1 MAQYDLNLRDY
12 WRVIKKRKFIIIFTV
27 LSMGLFSLLFS
38 ILWRPIPLFNATAS
52 IKVDRSGSI
61 TGLYLEA
68 VSWSQADYMQTQ
80 ASVIK
85 SYYIIEIAAKRLGL
99 IPPEMATEEIH
110 ANQGYQNII
119 LGIRD
124 SITTEQEGYS
134 TILNI
139 TVTSRQPKTARQLA
153 NTLAYVYKEQHLLEL
168 NRRTIEAKKFIE
180 NQLEVVQRRL
190 NESEEAVRRFR
201 EANDLISLDSQ
212 TSALLN
218 QKAVLLVAYD
228 KALTSRDKIEEVSKR
243 LKGAGKDIVTAKDSY
258 YIDEAS
264 SLYKSLND
272 QLVRFMLERDT
283 LLLTYTEHYPHV
295 VELNK
300 KIRETLGNMTAQ
312 LSSQYT
318 NVQES
323 IRDFKSRIDSIEKR
337 IQQLPELGLELARLE
352 EKVQVSREV
361 YLLLEKK
368 YQETL
373 IKEAEKIEEVQ
384 IVKPAMEPTQP
395 INPPKTN
402 ETAAVGIL
410 LGLILGVVF
419 AFVVETFDLSI
430 GAIEEVEEMTG
441 VKALGIIP
449 HVSLAEVKETI
460 AADRP
465 GRDIDD
471 KTAERYARILSHFA
485 PKSTLA
491 ESYRALRTNLKF
503 TGLKENMKN
512 IMFTSSSPQEGK
524 STVVAN
530 LAITM
535 AQDGK
540 KVLII
545 DGDMRK
551 PMVAHIFGIEQAP
564 GLADVILGNYSWREV
579 VRTVSDVMMGK
590 MSVDDV
596 MITPGMDNLSIL
608 TSGTLPPNPSELVSV
623 DAINQILTEAASEYD
638 LVLWDSP
645 PILSATDATILS
657 SKMDG
662 VVMVYRVGKIP
673 RNTLKRA
680 KAQLDNVNAHVIGVV
695 LNGLKAEIS
704 PDFTKHDY
712 YRYYDYYSDREHKKK
727 GLMNEIRELPS
738 MISAFIKKKEK
749 KEKKELASRGS
760 PLNIIILLLILLL
773 LCLSILYQLGVI
785 KIPRLNAV
793 AQGSQGDQRVE
804 RPTAPRDFSKDSMRE
819 DEQSGKSRTVN
830 TAKRENESDGTKW
843 LTGYSPAMEQT
854 PVAATRT
861 ALYQKNETA
870 GSAGKERITYALRIG
885 SYQSQAYA
893 QQVADDLTADGFSAR
908 WLPYTIP
915 DEGVW
920 YRVFVGH
927 FATES
932 EAFVYMRNH
941 GLDRRYPGVRVLEPR
956 TAPVLSYSRTPVP
969 DMRNKLHGAP
979 TSWNSGNQGV
989 LEEETSPVMK
999 YAIHIGS
1006 FSIMNNAKKLTMNLN
1021 AQGFDAQWKEFVDPR
1036 GTWHRVIVGRF
1047 DEKGD
1052 ATAFME
1058 KNGFDTA
1065 YPGSRILYVAFPNT
1079 D

>member
-1 MAQYDLNLRDY
+1 
-12 WRVIKKRKFIIIFTV
+12 
-27 LSMGLFSLLFS
+27 
-38 ILWRPIPLFNATAS
+38 
-52 IKVDRSGSI
+52 
-61 TGLYLEA
+61 
-68 VSWSQADYMQTQ
+68 
-80 ASVIK
+80 
-85 SYYIIEIAAKRLGL
+85 
-99 IPPEMATEEIH
+99 
-110 ANQGYQNII
+110 
-119 LGIRD
+119 
-124 SITTEQEGYS
+124 
-134 TILNI
+134 
-139 TVTSRQPKTARQLA
+139 
-153 NTLAYVYKEQHLLEL
+153 
-168 NRRTIEAKKFIE
+168 
-180 NQLEVVQRRL
+180 
-190 NESEEAVRRFR
+190 
-201 EANDLISLDSQ
+201 
-212 TSALLN
+212 
-218 QKAVLLVAYD
+218 
-228 KALTSRDKIEEVSKR
+228 
-243 LKGAGKDIVTAKDSY
+243 
-258 YIDEAS
+258 
-264 SLYKSLND
+264 
-272 QLVRFMLERDT
+272 
-283 LLLTYTEHYPHV
+283 YPHV

-804 RPTAPRDFSKDSMRE
+804 RP
-819 DEQSGKSRTVN
+819 
-830 TAKRENESDGTKW
+830 
-843 LTGYSPAMEQT
+843 
-854 PVAATRT
+854 
-861 ALYQKNETA
+861 
-870 GSAGKERITYALRIG
+870 
-885 SYQSQAYA
+885 
-893 QQVADDLTADGFSAR
+893 
-908 WLPYTIP
+908 
-915 DEGVW
+915 
-920 YRVFVGH
+920 
-927 FATES
+927 
-932 EAFVYMRNH
+932 
-941 GLDRRYPGVRVLEPR
+941 
-956 TAPVLSYSRTPVP
+956 
-969 DMRNKLHGAP
+969 
-979 TSWNSGNQGV
+979 
-989 LEEETSPVMK
+989 
-999 YAIHIGS
+999 
-1006 FSIMNNAKKLTMNLN
+1006 
-1021 AQGFDAQWKEFVDPR
+1021 
-1036 GTWHRVIVGRF
+1036 
-1047 DEKGD
+1047 
-1052 ATAFME
+1052 
-1058 KNGFDTA
+1058 
-1065 YPGSRILYVAFPNT
+1065 
-1079 D
+1079 